1 MNRRIYRIIPF
12 VVLALILGLSQTFEQ
27 TQAQETCDVQIS
39 AITSNVQQ
47 TCTNIGRDRV
57 CYGNIEIDAVPR
69 SPGDE
74 NFRFEFPGDEA
85 DVTNIQSLYL
95 SSYSENEDVWGIA
108 QMRLLADLT
117 GVPQDITILLFGDVE
132 VEPAIDARPAVDVQV
147 TNDYNVNI
155 RSLPTV
161 NALVIQT
168 AAAGETLTA
177 IGRLENN
184 NWVRVRE
191 SEQNRVGW
199 VSAEVLELTQPD
211 DLEMLQVDSADVPYF
226 GPMHALYYQSGDGDQ
241 RCGNVVT
248 DGMLIQTPEGL
259 ARITMLINEVS
270 IDLIDGGSGATAFV
284 EANPENGM
292 DLSMINGSADVTVG
306 DTTVAVNT
314 GQQVTV
320 PLDEN
325 LSPTGA
331 LGSPTDVDVDQ
342 MQNVVLLPVAEESVA
357 PLEVVPS
364 DTDTGTSNNPP
375 GDDNS
380 NAAGNGT
387 GNSTGNAN
395 GNGTGNSTGNANGNA
410 NGNASGNG
418 SGNANGDATGNGN
431 GNANGNSNGN
441 ANGNANGNSNGNA
454 NGNAN
459 GNSNGNANGNA
470 NGNSNG
476 NANGNAN
483 GNSNGNANGNANGNS
498 NGNGNGNA
506 NGNSNGNGNG

>member
-1 MNRRIYRIIPF
+1 MNRRIYLVIPVVILAF
-12 VVLALILGLSQTFEQ
+12 VLGLSQSFEH

-69 SPGDE
+69 STDE
-74 NFRFEFPGDEA
+74 ANFRFEAPGDEA

-132 VEPAIDARPAVDVQV
+132 VEPAVDARPSVDVQV

-161 NALVIQT
+161 NALVIET
-168 AAAGETLTA
+168 ATAGETLTA
-177 IGRLENN
+177 IGRLQDST
-184 NWVRVRE
+184 WVRVRE

-199 VSAEVLELTQPD
+199 VSAEVLERTQAD
-211 DLEMLQVDSADVPYF
+211 ALETLQVDSADAPYF
-226 GPMHALYYQSGDGDQ
+226 GPMHALYYQSGDSDQ

-320 PLDEN
+320 PLDED
-325 LSPTGA
+325 LSPAGA
-331 LGSPTDVDVDQ
+331 PGSPTDVDVDQ

-380 NAAGNGT
+380 NGNG
-387 GNSTGNAN
+387 
-395 GNGTGNSTGNANGNA
+395 NGNA
-410 NGNASGNG
+410 NGNA
-418 SGNANGDATGNGN
+418 T
-431 GNANGNSNGN
+431 GNSNGN
-441 ANGNANGNSNGNA
+441 ANGNATGNSNGNSNSNGNGNANGESNGNA
-454 NGNAN
+454 NGE
-459 GNSNGNANGNA
+459 S
-470 NGNSNG
+470 
-476 NANGNAN
+476 
-483 GNSNGNANGNANGNS
+483 NGNANGNS

-506 NGNSNGNGNG
+506 NGNSNGNGNGNANGNSNGNGNGNANGNSNGNGNGNANGNSNGNGNGNANGNSNG